1 MTTIVSA
8 FIAGNNKHRGSV
20 SYINHARHLLS
31 INKPKIIF
39 LQREIIE
46 HLKDFQNEHTLF
58 VPFEKEELFLHK
70 YTSNSIR
77 LPAIRYAPKD
87 TLERMMIWLNK
98 VDWVKRAIEIDPYK
112 TEQFVWIDFGLH
124 HVFPSTEIFT
134 QCVRKVSS
142 SFYPKVRIAGIWN
155 INYNINRADLRW
167 ESKIFDKPQWFLAGG
182 VFGGSK
188 DKLLVFA
195 ELVEQESQQMI
206 AHGRISW
213 EVNVWYLIC
222 LDHPDLFSIY
232 QCNHNLTILSHY

>member
-1 MTTIVSA
+1 
-8 FIAGNNKHRGSV
+8 
-20 SYINHARHLLS
+20 
-31 INKPKIIF
+31 
-39 LQREIIE
+39 
-46 HLKDFQNEHTLF
+46 
-58 VPFEKEELFLHK
+58 
-70 YTSNSIR
+70 
-77 LPAIRYAPKD
+77 
-87 TLERMMIWLNK
+87 MMIWLNK

-124 HVFPSTEIFT
+124 HV
-134 QCVRKVSS
+134 
-142 SFYPKVRIAGIWN
+142 YPKVRIAGIWN